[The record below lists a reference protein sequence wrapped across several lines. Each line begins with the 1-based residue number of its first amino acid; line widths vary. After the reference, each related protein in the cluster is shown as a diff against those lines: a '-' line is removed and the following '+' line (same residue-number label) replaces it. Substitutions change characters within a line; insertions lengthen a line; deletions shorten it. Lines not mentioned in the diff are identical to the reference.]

1 MIQYDAINY
10 FCQNQMIILY
20 DQILM
25 RLATKYSEYKPNVSI
40 NSIYSTV
47 LLAR

>member
-1 MIQYDAINY
+1 MMQYDAINY
-10 FCQNQMIILY
+10 SCQNQMIIQY

-25 RLATKYSEYKPNVSI
+25 RLATKTIISLMARLTV
-40 NSIYSTV
+40 IYSTV